1 MIIKD
6 QRTKIILAVVLI
18 SIGVVGRLV
27 RIYYLPEL
35 YNVEPFTA
43 MSLLA
48 GSVLGGGYALTVPL
62 SMVAISDMV
71 IGNTSIMFFTWSAW
85 AIIGLLGTVLRKR
98 KAPTASF
105 ALRFTGAGVVSS
117 LFFFLWTNFGV
128 WLVDGI
134 YPHTLH
140 GLMQSYVMGL
150 PFLRNNIFGNL
161 VVVPIVSLG
170 AIMVWK
176 IIELRMNRSKQIV
189 KEVGV

>member
-1 MIIKD
+1 M
-6 QRTKIILAVVLI
+6 ILAVVLI
-18 SIGVVGRLV
+18 GVGVVGRLV

-48 GSVLGGGYALTVPL
+48 GSMLGGGYALTVPL
-62 SMVAISDMV
+62 SMVAVSDMV

-98 KAPTASF
+98 KAPTAVFS
-105 ALRFTGAGVVSS
+105 LWLTGVGVVSS
-117 LFFFLWTNFGV
+117 FFFFLWTNFGV
-128 WLVDGI
+128 WLVDGM
-134 YPHTLH
+134 YPHTFH

-150 PFLRNNIFGNL
+150 PFLRNDIFGNL
-161 VVVPIVSLG
+161 VIVPTVSLG
-170 AIMVWK
+170 AIIVWK
-176 IIELRMNRSKQIV
+176 IIELRTNRNKQIV